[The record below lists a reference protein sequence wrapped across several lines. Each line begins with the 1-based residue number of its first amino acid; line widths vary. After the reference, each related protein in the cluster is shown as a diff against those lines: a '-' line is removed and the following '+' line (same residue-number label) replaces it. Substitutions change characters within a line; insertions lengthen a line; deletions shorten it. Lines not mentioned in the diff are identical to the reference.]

1 MTPDI
6 GTPVEGVARPTR
18 LPRIARKLSAI
29 TLLAVALSFVRP
41 SEMPGMSHPAAGRT
55 ALWTAPPTDDLRPA
69 PQVAMLYR
77 AHDSR
82 TSPALVPDTKVHL
95 VGSLV
100 RQVV

>member
-6 GTPVEGVARPTR
+6 DTPAEAAARSTR

-41 SEMPGMSHPAAGRT
+41 SEMPGMHHRAAGRV

-69 PQVAMLYR
+69 PQVAPLYS
-77 AHDSR
+77 AHDTGTGLSVEPMPR
-82 TSPALVPDTKVHL
+82 SHML
-95 VGSLV
+95 GSLV